1 MGLGSVCATMG
12 AGRAVVEVV
21 LERLTSS
28 MGGWVGGA
36 DCGRDSSL
44 IGGRGSAGF
53 GRDAT
58 RLAGLEA
65 GFGVAD
71 GREATLETGFA
82 GAVGLGVLL
91 SRGAGLAWTV
101 VGER

>member
-1 MGLGSVCATMG
+1 MGLGSARTTVG
-12 AGRAVVEVV
+12 AGRAVVEVA

-28 MGGWVGGA
+28 MGGWAGGA

-44 IGGRGSAGF
+44 IGGRAGTGF

-71 GREATLETGFA
+71 GREATLEAGFA
-82 GAVGLGVLL
+82 GVAGLGVLL
-91 SRGAGLAWTV
+91 
-101 VGER
+101 